1 MTRGHDAVD
10 DLPEDLLPEHGGPG
24 VFLHS
29 FGVMARFRTPA
40 ADAPEAERQ
49 VRERLQV
56 VRGLYDDTRVEPQEP
71 DGRWAVDV
79 RFVVAS
85 LDGETAVEGVHAT
98 LREQGL
104 VPDEAW
110 LAEQLP

>member
-1 MTRGHDAVD
+1 MSHAEDALD
-10 DLPEDLLPEHGGPG
+10 DLPDADGAGGP
-24 VFLHS
+24 VLHS
-29 FGVMARFRTPA
+29 FAVLARFRRSATD
-40 ADAPEAERQ
+40 DAQAESL
-49 VRERLQV
+49 VRRELEP
-56 VRGLYDDTRVEPQEP
+56 VRGLYDDARVEPQEP

-85 LDGETAVEGVHAT
+85 VDGETAVDGVHAT

-110 LAEQLP
+110 LAEKLA